1 MLLFLLSVTETTQLP
16 YTSPLSESEEATTT
30 LSESEEATTTL
41 SESQQATTTLSEGQ
55 QATTTLS
62 ESQKSQKATTRSPEL
77 KKNSV
82 GGNATGS
89 TTPAGDK
96 AGPSIKKLIDILKQA
111 HDVWSGGENST
122 SSGGPNGNRG
132 KNGTEPDMDEPI
144 QSKGSKQYQRA
155 INNLDGA
162 LDRAA
167 LKLDK
172 TLLSKTAATDGQRPK
187 KKKGCGQTYTS
198 HNGLD
203 NLVGGKLLFKSSLV
217 SGNTWNPQNQHRLP
231 VDCIEN
237 VATPHRI
244 VANRPA
250 NLRMGKFSIPKFAS
264 SRAQPS
270 SIPNFKSGLP
280 PASRIQYTRAN
291 ADARYNSAY
300 DRHPSSMFIQL
311 STVESG
317 SLSRQQMS
325 SHARAAIDLGRASAD
340 RTLSEILLKASAQ
353 DGAQKMVDA
362 TVPTA
367 DSELNAALA
376 SHNNAAEALRFQRTP
391 RSSNKESINR
401 NYNLPAVPGSK
412 LFEETRKW
420 MLKNDPDLHRQ
431 MTASKARFASYVYTS
446 RLLHVHSPVPTY
458 LPET

>member
-1 MLLFLLSVTETTQLP
+1 M
-16 YTSPLSESEEATTT
+16 
-30 LSESEEATTTL
+30 
-41 SESQQATTTLSEGQ
+41 G
-55 QATTTLS
+55 
-62 ESQKSQKATTRSPEL
+62 
-77 KKNSV
+77 
-82 GGNATGS
+82 
-89 TTPAGDK
+89 
-96 AGPSIKKLIDILKQA
+96 
-111 HDVWSGGENST
+111 SGGENST
-122 SSGGPNGNRG
+122 SGGRGPNGNIG
-132 KNGTEPDMDEPI
+132 KNGTESDMDEPI

-231 VDCIEN
+231 VDCVEN
-237 VATPHRI
+237 VAPPQRI

-250 NLRMGKFSIPKFAS
+250 NLRMGKFSIPKFAA

-340 RTLSEILLKASAQ
+340 RTLSEILLKASVQ
-353 DGAQKMVDA
+353 DGARKMVDA

-367 DSELNAALA
+367 DSELNAVLA
-376 SHNNAAEALRFQRTP
+376 SHMKSMSTQGSSVSRHSNNAAEALRFQRTP

-431 MTASKARFASYVYTS
+431 MTASKARFASAGVGTGSWVSDKELRKGFGGIKQQIADMIQAQEDKEKTTQLEDKILKVRNKAKQAGINSYI
-446 RLLHVHSPVPTY
+446 RGRG
-458 LPET
+458 